1 MNSPAPKTTP
11 TTPTNSLSSQLQQI
25 GLCALPTQLDDF
37 IARATKSR
45 WSAHQ
50 ILEQLVQAEG
60 AERSRRSLERRLRMS
75 GIKSFKPMA
84 DFDWSWPAK
93 IERDVIERALSL
105 DFLGEARNLVMV
117 GRNGLGKT
125 MIAQNLCHAAVLA
138 GHSVLFR
145 SAAALLEDL
154 HRQTPEG
161 RRRKLRTYANVGLLA
176 IDEVGYLSFDDK
188 AADLLYEVVNR
199 RYERKP
205 VILTTNR
212 PFKEWNEV
220 FPNATCIVTLL
231 DRLLHHAEVTVI
243 EGDSYRV
250 REVSGKPRR
259 AGGRND
265 PCGRRKSGLC
275 RCSPDPVSG
284 SARYAGTAQPGG
296 SVARQQTSPAG
307 GALAAGG
314 VRLAARHATTALQ
327 ACRPPAAS
335 EDSFPCL
342 FPAGHCRATAA
353 VIARRIPRLL
363 APQTSQAGPG
373 VTAGRMFKTLRFLV
387 IANSPIQSGK
397 EFLAG
402 DSSALLR
409 QDFQFEF
416 QPTHSV
422 HLVPHPRYSEV
433 QSEVQL
439 SSLGAFW
446 GKRVLWD
453 ELRVYSSP
461 LAQSLPRIPLEWR
474 LAACFEEAA
483 PARVC
488 VGATPRRASEACL
501 YRRCRLPPT

>member
-50 ILEQLVQAEG
+50 ILEQLVKAEG
-60 AERSRRSLERRLRMS
+60 AERSRRSLERRLRIS
-75 GIKSFKPMA
+75 GLKSFKPMA

-220 FPNATCIVTLL
+220 ERSLSQR
-231 DRLLHHAEVTVI
+231 DLHRH
-243 EGDSYRV
+243 
-250 REVSGKPRR
+250 
-259 AGGRND
+259 
-265 PCGRRKSGLC
+265 
-275 RCSPDPVSG
+275 
-284 SARYAGTAQPGG
+284 
-296 SVARQQTSPAG
+296 
-307 GALAAGG
+307 AAG
-314 VRLAARHATTALQ
+314 
-327 ACRPPAAS
+327 S
-335 EDSFPCL
+335 
-342 FPAGHCRATAA
+342 
-353 VIARRIPRLL
+353 
-363 APQTSQAGPG
+363 
-373 VTAGRMFKTLRFLV
+373 
-387 IANSPIQSGK
+387 
-397 EFLAG
+397 
-402 DSSALLR
+402 SSASCR
-409 QDFQFEF
+409 SDS
-416 QPTHSV
+416 H
-422 HLVPHPRYSEV
+422 RRR
-433 QSEVQL
+433 QL
-439 SSLGAFW
+439 S
-446 GKRVLWD
+446 R
-453 ELRVYSSP
+453 
-461 LAQSLPRIPLEWR
+461 
-474 LAACFEEAA
+474 
-483 PARVC
+483 AR
-488 VGATPRRASEACL
+488 E
-501 YRRCRLPPT
+501 